1 MVKDRNQ
8 KILLRI
14 VQEWK
19 INQKPEYRG
28 FRCAKCQKYIHK
40 AWHHWLKTAG
50 FKTPV
55 HFCNSCEKKFKLL
68 KIKKNYKTFTC
79 DKCGKKMYKAWHVW
93 TRKDNV
99 LSEDHFCKKCGEKL
113 KFGKEIKGII
123 YDLDGTIIST
133 IKLHESAW
141 LYAGR
146 KFNITISREML
157 LNQSGISNEAAA
169 KMMLPNNKKHL
180 AKKFIAAK
188 VKYVMENTNQ
198 VVLFP
203 SIIKTI
209 SQLFKSGYK
218 VWICTSAPKNFVI
231 KILDN
236 FSELRKLLRH
246 NIIWRKM
253 YKREKPS
260 PDVLNL
266 VIKKMN
272 LAKSQVCYIGDAFS
286 DYKTAIRAKVKFIY
300 FCPNLK
306 KRDSRISKSI
316 PTISSHKHVFEI
328 TRRK

>member
-1 MVKDRNQ
+1 MSKNV
-8 KILLRI
+8 LLQI
-14 VQEWK
+14 VRTWK
-19 INQKPEYRG
+19 INEKPEYRG
-28 FRCAKCQKYIHK
+28 FRCAKCQKYIDK
-40 AWHHWLKTAG
+40 AWHRWLRTGG
-50 FKTPV
+50 FETPV
-55 HFCNSCEKKFKLL
+55 HFCNNCEANLKL
-68 KIKKNYKTFTC
+68 KTKGIYKTFTC
-79 DKCGKKMYKAWHVW
+79 DKCGKKMHKAWHVW
-93 TRKDNV
+93 TEKDRMM
-99 LSEDHFCKKCGEKL
+99 SEAHFCKECGKKL
-113 KFGKEIKGII
+113 GFGKEIKGII

-133 IKLHESAW
+133 IKLHELAW
-141 LYAGR
+141 LYAGK
-146 KFNITISREML
+146 KFNIPISDEML
-157 LNQSGISNEAAA
+157 VNQRGISNKAAA
-169 KMMLPNNKKHL
+169 GMMLPENKKHL

-188 VKYVMENTNQ
+188 VKYVMENANQ

-218 VWICTSAPKNFVI
+218 VWICTSAHKNFVE
-231 KILDN
+231 KILVN

-286 DYKTAIRAKVKFIY
+286 DYKTAMRAKVKFIY